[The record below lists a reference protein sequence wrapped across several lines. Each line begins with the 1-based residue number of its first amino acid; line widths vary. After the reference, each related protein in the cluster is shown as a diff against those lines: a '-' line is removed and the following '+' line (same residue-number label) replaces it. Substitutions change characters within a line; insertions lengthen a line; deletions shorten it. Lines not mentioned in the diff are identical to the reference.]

1 MRISPG
7 CGAPRSSA
15 SAPCW
20 SDSSRFENP
29 PRPRS
34 NTPCTRQSV
43 PMLPGLLTQV
53 PSARRNVRPGQRSSG
68 PGSFAASSRSTKAAR
83 NSVAWSSRYLTP
95 GLLSS
100 AIPCIDAQAAVWRNE
115 RPPGPRASA
124 IRNRAAPSTTSR
136 RRWMALLS
144 IARSSRSRSAGS
156 RAKTSANRSRR
167 TDPASC
173 ICSQNQAAPSRVKN
187 YFSAYA
193 ALPPTPSGSGDAD
206 VLRASQLQH
215 AVQDVDRHVHL
226 RRPTLIRMRVQPVA
240 NHLLPSA
247 DGSLGPGAVCV
258 PRRCLPGRAPVLG
271 DELEV
276 AVALRRRALS
286 RLAWHGRRARRYD
299 DGRLGVALPDAG
311 VNTILVVRTIA
322 REGGHRSVH
331 LNEEGTGLGAVIHVV
346 GGQRGGDDLAGVSV
360 HAEMQMLW
368 GRRRGDGTIVAG
380 SVMELPM
387 PKPADLNR
395 CLAALDQEHTIIA
408 VIEM

>member
-20 SDSSRFENP
+20 SVSSRFENP

-53 PSARRNVRPGQRSSG
+53 PSARRKVRPGQRSSG

-156 RAKTSANRSRR
+156 RAKTSANRSVR
-167 TDPASC
+167 TDAASC

-187 YFSAYA
+187 YFSAYGTPPPSPGWYPQVSVVVA
-193 ALPPTPSGSGDAD
+193 ELLALVPRQESVVTARELGCL
-206 VLRASQLQH
+206 VQLLLRDRGLV
-215 AVQDVDRHVHL
+215 AVQSGVVVQLLPRD
-226 RRPTLIRMRVQPVA
+226 RMR
-240 NHLLPSA
+240 
-247 DGSLGPGAVCV
+247 LGPQAQE
-258 PRRCLPGRAPVLG
+258 AP
-271 DELEV
+271 E
-276 AVALRRRALS
+276 
-286 RLAWHGRRARRYD
+286 
-299 DGRLGVALPDAG
+299 
-311 VNTILVVRTIA
+311 
-322 REGGHRSVH
+322 
-331 LNEEGTGLGAVIHVV
+331 
-346 GGQRGGDDLAGVSV
+346 
-360 HAEMQMLW
+360 
-368 GRRRGDGTIVAG
+368 RGDGIDHVAAHLFDHETLDGSDLFSVRIV
-380 SVMELPM
+380 
-387 PKPADLNR
+387 N
-395 CLAALDQEHTIIA
+395 
-408 VIEM
+408 